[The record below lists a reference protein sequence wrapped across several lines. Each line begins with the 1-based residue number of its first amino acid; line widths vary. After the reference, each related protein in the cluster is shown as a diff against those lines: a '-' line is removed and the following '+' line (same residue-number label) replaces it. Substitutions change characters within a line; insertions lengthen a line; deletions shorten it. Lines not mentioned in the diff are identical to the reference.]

1 MKPSPE
7 RATLERQG
15 KRKAEADGKR
25 NKTSGGGGRQK
36 HLNQPDTAK
45 TNINLSTQRAKPTW
59 RKENARTHEKGTHGE
74 LVYDMMLPHY
84 RASFPSLGSTAC
96 IHVNPIDGYQCS
108 DKFRA
113 QLNLTEKPKGSD
125 HTCKACPVT
134 CSCQNG
140 CGNALELHWKRRL
153 LSWHPAMHNGRKE
166 RWCQAQRPAVSTIT
180 RPTCETM
187 KKWPAVHST

>member
-1 MKPSPE
+1 MKPSPK

-25 NKTSGGGGRQK
+25 NKTSGEGGRQK
-36 HLNQPDTAK
+36 RLNQPDTAK
-45 TNINLSTQRAKPTW
+45 TQRAKPTW
-59 RKENARTHEKGTHGE
+59 RKENARTHEIGTHGE
-74 LVYDMMLPHY
+74 LVYDIMLPNY
-84 RASFPSLGSTAC
+84 RASFLSLGSTAC

-108 DKFRA
+108 DEFRA
-113 QLNLTEKPKGSD
+113 QLNLTEKPKRSD

-153 LSWHPAMHNGRKE
+153 LSRLPAMHNGRKE
-166 RWCQAQRPAVSTIT
+166 KWCQAQQPAVSTIT

>member
-1 MKPSPE
+1 MGQ
-7 RATLERQG
+7 TYL
-15 KRKAEADGKR
+15 
-25 NKTSGGGGRQK
+25 
-36 HLNQPDTAK
+36 
-45 TNINLSTQRAKPTW
+45 
-59 RKENARTHEKGTHGE
+59 EKGERKNTWKRDPWGTSLWHDAST
-74 LVYDMMLPHY
+74 LSCKF

-108 DKFRA
+108 DEFRA
-113 QLNLTEKPKGSD
+113 QLNLTEKPKRSD

-153 LSWHPAMHNGRKE
+153 LSWLPAMHNGRKE
-166 RWCQAQRPAVSTIT
+166 RWCQAQQPAVSTIT